1 MPTLNRSRVLFVDD
15 DEDACEILS
24 LLMRSCGIDATCVQ
38 SAVEARALIREQRF
52 DLFVLDGWLPGID
65 GFELCRQIR
74 EFDSDTPVL
83 FYSGAAYDTDKQMG
97 LAAGANAYIT
107 KPDVDGLIKTIA
119 DLTRQTRPR
128 QVDPRV
134 VVKYLPPVEVRFAD
148 GFFSRDNCERLS
160 SGVKSFRAAQRVK
173 TLISVR
179 ALSPPEEHQLLG
191 KEQRSNYEN
200 K

>member
-15 DEDACEILS
+15 DEDACEMLS

-74 EFDSDTPVL
+74 EFDSDTPIL

-119 DLTRQTRPR
+119 DLTAKP
-128 QVDPRV
+128 
-134 VVKYLPPVEVRFAD
+134 
-148 GFFSRDNCERLS
+148 G
-160 SGVKSFRAAQRVK
+160 RVK
-173 TLISVR
+173 LIRESS
-179 ALSPPEEHQLLG
+179 LSIFLRSRFGLLMG
-191 KEQRSNYEN
+191 SSAERTASD
-200 K
+200 